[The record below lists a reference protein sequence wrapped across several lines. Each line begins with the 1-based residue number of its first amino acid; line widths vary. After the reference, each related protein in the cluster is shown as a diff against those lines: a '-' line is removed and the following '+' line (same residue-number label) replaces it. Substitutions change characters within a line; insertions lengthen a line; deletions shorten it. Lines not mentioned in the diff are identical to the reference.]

1 LLIIQEIDHPM
12 ALRSLLQALT
22 WPAALALAATHPVA
36 SAAEVDIPTIT
47 VIGSRQ
53 QQSRIAGS
61 ATVIDAEAIQT
72 ARAFNVNEVLRKAP
86 GLFPREEE
94 GFGLRPNIGIRGLN
108 PTRSSKVLLLE
119 DGLPLAYSPYG
130 DNASYYHPAIERFSS
145 LEVLKGSA
153 QIAFGPHTVG
163 GVVNYLTPNPA
174 EQLSATVRA
183 AAGNAGYRQLYGEV
197 SNSAGRAERRTGV
210 LLQGVHKRS
219 EGALDNTAF
228 EVGDIN
234 LKLVQQLGERQA
246 LTLKLSRYQENSQVP
261 YSGLTLAE
269 YRSNPRSNPFVNDTL
284 TTRRDGQSLVHHL
297 ELGPTLRL
305 DTALYRSEFHRDWWR
320 QSSNSGQRPN
330 DASDPRCGGMTNLL
344 STCGNEGRL
353 RDYVVLGLEPRLQ
366 FDHGLGTLRAGL
378 RLQREQQRRL
388 QVNADTPQGRSP
400 GSSVNGGLVENND
413 RATSAFAWFVEQ
425 SVELG
430 RLTLT
435 PGLRHEDIDYARYNR
450 LNGARG
456 STTLQETLAGL
467 GANWRFDD
475 GLVLFAGLHE
485 GFSPPRVEDIISNS
499 SGASVE
505 LAAEKS
511 LNSELGL
518 RYRNGSQVSLEA
530 ALFRM
535 DFANQIVPASVAGGL
550 GATLTSAGETLHA
563 GAELLVDWQYD
574 RDFARSRVNPYLNLS
589 WTWVR
594 DARYLGER
602 RSVLDPSVNVT
613 GNRLPYTPEHT
624 LSLTAGLALLGGLRA
639 QLELFQVD
647 AMVTDDLNSLAIT
660 ANGQRGRL
668 PGYRLYNLSLNY
680 RVPDRGLTLFL
691 AGKNLG
697 AARYAVDASR
707 GLLPGMQRTWQ
718 AGLEW
723 QF

>member
-1 LLIIQEIDHPM
+1 M

-36 SAAEVDIPTIT
+36 SAAEADIPTIT

-246 LTLKLSRYQENSQVP
+246 LTLKLSRYKENSQVP

-435 PGLRHEDIDYARYNR
+435 PGLRHEDIDYARYNQ

-475 GLVLFAGLHE
+475 SLVLFAGLHE

-518 RYRNGSQVSLEA
+518 RYRNGSQVILEA

-660 ANGQRGRL
+660 ANGQQGRL

-697 AARYAVDASR
+697 AVRYTVDASR